1 MLYMAGNHNT
11 KNAALQQALSVQA
24 PPVMPFV
31 PPGQFIDI
39 DERYYRGI
47 QGDPPSYDGFPR
59 AGKPLQQY
67 PITYTSASLL
77 EQPNTFG
84 LVQNYGS
91 YIYNPQPFVPGGGTD
106 LHTVRYPFV

>member
-1 MLYMAGNHNT
+1 MAGNHNT
-11 KNAALQQALSVQA
+11 KNAALQQALMAQQ

-39 DERYYRGI
+39 DERYYKGI
-47 QGDPPSYDGFPR
+47 QADPLSYDGFPR
-59 AGKPLQQY
+59 AGKALQQY
-67 PITYTSASLL
+67 PISYTSGKLM

-84 LVQNYGS
+84 MVQNYGS

-106 LHTVRYPFV
+106 IHTVTYPFV

>member
-1 MLYMAGNHNT
+1 MAGQHNT
-11 KNAALQQALSVQA
+11 KNAALQQALTAQQ

-47 QGDPPSYDGFPR
+47 QADPLSYNGFPR
-59 AGKPLQQY
+59 AGKALQQY
-67 PITYTSASLL
+67 PITYTSPSLL

-91 YIYNPQPFVPGGGTD
+91 YIYNPQPFIPGGGTD
-106 LHTVRYPFV
+106 LHTVRYNFV